1 MNPSTTGNTEWQEVI
16 EAGGGFRPMRSKEL
30 WHYRHLLKMFVWRD
44 IVLIYQQTVLGPL
57 WFVIQPILT
66 TFVFSLVFGRFARLP
81 SDGQPQILFYFSGII
96 LWSFFNDSFLKISSV
111 LKSNA
116 GILNKIYFPRLILPL
131 TTIVASLIR
140 FFIQYI
146 GFLVL
151 LAYYKGTQAGGPN
164 PNGYVLFTPVLLLIL
179 GMFSFGVGL
188 LTSSLTIR
196 YRDLVFLI
204 SFGVSLFM
212 YVTPVIFP
220 LSAVPPEY
228 MTLAEMN
235 PLTAPIEAFRHA
247 YLGSGAWS
255 WPAILYSTL
264 VSLAMMVLGLKTFNR
279 TERNFIDTI

>member
-1 MNPSTTGNTEWQEVI
+1 
-16 EAGGGFRPMRSKEL
+16 
-30 WHYRHLLKMFVWRD
+30 MFVWRD

-66 TFVFSLVFGRFARLP
+66 TFIFSLVFGRFARLS
-81 SDGQPQILFYFSGII
+81 SDGQPHILFYFSGII

-140 FFIQYI
+140 FLIQYI

-151 LAYYKGTQAGGPN
+151 LVYYKATQADGSSPN
-164 PNGYVLFTPVLLLIL
+164 LYVLFTPLLLLML

-204 SFGVSLFM
+204 SFGVTLFM
-212 YVTPVIFP
+212 YVTPVIYP